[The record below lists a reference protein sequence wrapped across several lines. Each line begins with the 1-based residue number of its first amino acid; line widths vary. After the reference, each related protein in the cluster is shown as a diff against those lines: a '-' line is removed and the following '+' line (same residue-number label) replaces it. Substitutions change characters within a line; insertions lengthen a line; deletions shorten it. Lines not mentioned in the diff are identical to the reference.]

1 MFFFLCVHQC
11 ICSNIAQ
18 SCHVWWP
25 VRGISDAHYINLYFP
40 RSRTSDRGNMREPII
55 WNNLDFYKQ
64 IIVCFFWKWI
74 PYWPTED
81 FIKYPFPQQLRRHVE
96 ELIFRAP
103 RGAADES
110 ANGTGAMNEVAAA
123 EAAHQTFPWPG
134 VRIPWPHGGHVLWGT
149 APPSIPGR
157 IYKTL
162 KNT

>member
-1 MFFFLCVHQC
+1 MLIYWRVMFFFLCVHQC

-18 SCHVWWP
+18 SCHIWWP

-40 RSRTSDRGNMREPII
+40 RSRTSDGGNMREPII
-55 WNNLDFYKQ
+55 FYKQ
-64 IIVCFFWKWI
+64 IIVLFFWKWI
-74 PYWPTED
+74 PYWRFCQISHPSAATTS
-81 FIKYPFPQQLRRHVE
+81 RSS

-134 VRIPWPHGGHVLWGT
+134 VRIPWPHGG
-149 APPSIPGR
+149 IN

-162 KNT
+162 RNT